1 MREKRKAL
9 KIFSVFVF
17 LSVFTFPV
25 LAQTSGDIPIEVKKL
40 TDRIMLIKTGE
51 TSVLTNVLAISTE
64 RGIVV
69 FDATWLPG
77 LARRMKTTIEKEFG
91 REDFA
96 YLVLTHAGFDH
107 TSGNQAFTEATI
119 IGHDIVPAR
128 MQANIGRIREPET
141 FFGRAFQNA
150 KKALQDVVKG
160 SQEEKERTEF
170 VDSYTILINE
180 TSSQDFVITPPD
192 ITFSDR
198 MNLHFADLTLRMVH
212 NIESYSDND
221 IITYIPELKLLNVGD
236 IFNNDRL
243 PWISPRSDIPRWLEI
258 FEEFTDKEKE
268 IDYVIGGHGG
278 LMTMAEIKDFLDY
291 AGDLWDA
298 LKTAKKQG
306 LTLQDVEEKFSFE
319 NFNHVTH
326 INPVMPGWGI
336 DMHRMNVRNIWR
348 MLEN

>member
-1 MREKRKAL
+1 MREEMKTF
-9 KIFSVFVF
+9 KIFSVFIL
-17 LSVFTFPV
+17 LSVLTHPV
-25 LAQTSGDIPIEVKKL
+25 QAQTAGDIPIEVNKL
-40 TDRIMLIKTGE
+40 TDRVILIKTGE

-77 LARRMKTTIEKEFG
+77 LARRVKTIIEKEFG
-91 REDFA
+91 RKDFA
-96 YLVLTHAGFDH
+96 YLILTHAGFDH
-107 TSGNQAFTEATI
+107 TSGNQVFTEATI
-119 IGHDIVPAR
+119 IGHDIVPSR
-128 MQANIGRIREPET
+128 MQANIGRIREAGT
-141 FFGRAFQNA
+141 FFNTAFQNA
-150 KKALQDVVKG
+150 KKALQNVAKG

-170 VDSYTILINE
+170 VNSYTILLNE
-180 TSSQDFVITPPD
+180 TSSQDFIITPPD

-198 MNLHFADLTLRMVH
+198 LNLCFADLTLRMRH

-221 IITYIPELKLLNVGD
+221 IITYIPELKILNVGD

-243 PWISPRSDIPRWLEI
+243 PWISPRSDIPQWLEI
-258 FEEFTDKEKE
+258 FKEFTDKEKE

-278 LMTMAEIKDFLDY
+278 LMTMAEVEEFLNY
-291 AGDLWDA
+291 VGDLWEG
-298 LKTAKKQG
+298 LKTAKKEG
-306 LTLQDVEEKFSFE
+306 LTLNDIQEKFSFE

-326 INPVMPGWGI
+326 INPIIPGWGI